1 MKPGQRLLT
10 GKLKRR
16 NNSMDNAER
25 AAAYFSQGFNC
36 SQSVL
41 AAYAEQFALNQE
53 QALKLAGGFGGGMG
67 RTAETCGAVTGAIM
81 VIGLKFAS
89 TTPGD
94 MQGKENAYA
103 VVREFIHRFKG
114 RNVSVLCRELL
125 DCDISTP
132 EGMKRAQQ
140 EKLIKQC
147 CPKFI
152 RDAAEIL
159 DQLIELWHP
168 KKQAEAGTQ
177 MKADRT

>member
-1 MKPGQRLLT
+1 M
-10 GKLKRR
+10 
-16 NNSMDNAER
+16 NCAER
-25 AAAYFSQGFNC
+25 AADYFARGFNC

-41 AAYAEQFALNQE
+41 AAYAEQFGLTE
-53 QALKLAGGFGGGMG
+53 ELALKVAGGFGGGMG
-67 RTAETCGAVTGAIM
+67 RMGETCGAVTGAIM

-94 MQGKENAYA
+94 IQGKENTYA
-103 VVREFIHRFKG
+103 VVREFVHRFKG
-114 RNVSVLCRELL
+114 RNVTVLCRELL

-159 DQLIELWHP
+159 DQLIELWRP
-168 KKQAEAGTQ
+168 KQQAEIRTQ
-177 MKADRT
+177 MTDNRK